1 MKNPDQEY
9 DRLHDHMTA
18 IARERDHAV
27 RTIDALTKQ
36 LEELKDALV
45 LAHEA
50 MRRAFPENQQL
61 ESDKWRNIAG
71 NLYDE
76 MRMRAA
82 ECLYRHEDGTKDCVK
97 DYELADE
104 Q

>member
-1 MKNPDQEY
+1 MNNPDEQY
-9 DRLHDHMTA
+9 NRLHDHMSA
-18 IARERDHAV
+18 IARERDWLKSEND
-27 RTIDALTKQ
+27 RLTD
-36 LEELKDALV
+36 ELN

-76 MRMRAA
+76 MRLRAA
-82 ECLYRHEDGTKDCVK
+82 DCLYRHEDGTKDCVN
-97 DYELADE
+97 DYELADA